1 MNTSDLLALQQRLR
15 QAGVQPTLQ
24 RLAVG
29 EVMLCRPVHLT
40 AEQVL
45 ARARQQIPDI
55 SRATVYSTLQLFV
68 DRGLLRP
75 LVIDGI
81 ATVYDSTLTPH
92 HHIFNVDTGEVS
104 DLPDGHV
111 QVLGLPDLGGDFDV
125 AEVDVVVR
133 VRERSRSQPAAA
145 SMGRPG

>member
-1 MNTSDLLALQQRLR
+1 MYAWPVTPLHQRLR
-15 QAGVQPTLQ
+15 DAGIQPTLQ
-24 RLAVG
+24 RLMVGAV
-29 EVMLCRPVHLT
+29 LLQRPVHMT

-45 ARARQQIPDI
+45 QATRERMPEI

-68 DRGLLRP
+68 QHGLLRP
-75 LVIDGI
+75 LVIDGT

-92 HHIFNVDTGEVS
+92 HHIYNIDTGEVS

-111 QVLGLPDLGGDFDV
+111 QVLGLPELGGGFDV

-133 VRERSRSQPAAA
+133 VRRRPGPVPDGAAA
-145 SMGRPG
+145 RA